1 MRQIKNILINCFLL
15 ATFIVPQVIQYY
27 HVLTIKHFVS
37 HCDES
42 CSNLGNHFHKA
53 TLHCPIHEFT
63 FDSPDKLAEKT
74 QIAEPQTYT
83 ILFETL
89 YQQPQFQL
97 SVYYYFLRAPPYS
110 FV

>member
-1 MRQIKNILINCFLL
+1 MRKIKNILINFFLL
-15 ATFIVPQVIQYY
+15 ATFIVPQAIKYY
-27 HVLTIKHFVS
+27 HVLTVQHFVS

-63 FDSPDKLAEKT
+63 FNSPDKLTEKILIT
-74 QIAEPQTYT
+74 EPQTYCK
-83 ILFETL
+83 IFEPI